1 MESNSVTG
9 KINIS
14 ENTFQL
20 VKNHFACKYR
30 GEIQVKKQGDENVLC

>member
-20 VKNHFACKYR
+20 VKNHLLVNTE
-30 GEIQVKKQGDENVLC
+30 GNSSKKQGHDENVFC

>member
-20 VKNHFACKYR
+20 KIILLVNTE
-30 GEIQVKKQGDENVLC
+30 GNSSKKQGHDENVFC